1 MSRLSSRFTILRIRI
16 SVSSTKKKH
25 CNENAHIGNRE
36 NEDSC
41 RPYRGRAWSARVVGS
56 RRNRSDNIWTP
67 KSKIYIFHN
76 IEIIIFRVSLLGFGE
91 NGDRR
96 WGNDGWMM
104 QRKYTPLPIPIK
116 SLCTNFESKPSKT
129 KVVSSV
135 QLQNQGLDLLTQAT
149 NRCSELSVQ
158 VQKQSSTSF

>member
-1 MSRLSSRFTILRIRI
+1 MLR
-16 SVSSTKKKH
+16 SP
-25 CNENAHIGNRE
+25 E
-36 NEDSC
+36 
-41 RPYRGRAWSARVVGS
+41 
-56 RRNRSDNIWTP
+56 NRSDNIWTP

-76 IEIIIFRVSLLGFGE
+76 FEIIIFRVSLLGFGE

-135 QLQNQGLDLLTQAT
+135 QPNPAEKTGVGFAYH
-149 NRCSELSVQ
+149 RSVTARSNIKTIVTDPRQ
-158 VQKQSSTSF
+158 FASWRTAD